1 MFARILILVLMMGCC
16 GSTFSQKRIPVGIKF
31 SSPELKSGATLFI
44 LKIFDAEKEVMNN
57 KLIMLGDATS
67 GFMQNFIETNS
78 SNLNLKIL
86 ITNNELSFRDESMM
100 TSRNSFVEISGLEDS
115 LRIFLNFSKGIDDN
129 RLLSNVTITKFYDGT
144 EMAELIPDWDFKI
157 GSLPQYKIINKQ
169 EKLLYGSGY
178 LNSFWSDYYYINK
191 GKWETNPPLGICGT
205 IGRQLPIEKG
215 DTAYATLPTY
225 IGIYEMAIKQ
235 PGEYIFTTEFSDS
248 PSSEFVKPKDS
259 NTLFTIKSNY
269 LISTEFEI
277 K

>member
-16 GSTFSQKRIPVGIKF
+16 GTAFSQKRIPVEINCGF
-31 SSPELKSGATLFI
+31 YNLKPI
-44 LKIFDAEKEVMNN
+44 QVMNVDISLSN
-57 KLIMLGDATS
+57 RTQKLLS
-67 GFMQNFIETNS
+67 V
-78 SNLNLKIL
+78 NLKL
-86 ITNNELSFRDESMM
+86 ANEATHKSFIDSIPIEA
-100 TSRNSFVEISGLEDS
+100 NSELTYEISFMILNDS
-115 LRIFLNFSKGIDDN
+115 NYSPQRREYNFTLSGEEIKLNFYNNFEYEYKIPSIASTG
-129 RLLSNVTITKFYDGT
+129 LTKSYDGS

-248 PSSEFVKPKDS
+248 PLSEFVKPKDS
-259 NTLFTIKSNY
+259 NTLFTIKSYY
-269 LISTEFEI
+269 LISIEFEI